1 MRAHNAPSPQ
11 GPHRGHTMLLLPPP
25 PFFSLRIKSQILS
38 YAQIY
43 HPFALAKGIAPGKGK
58 GWFFFSSSFFLSL
71 ANGLGGGVLR
81 TPVHKEWIK
90 KVIVAS
96 SSEESAASW

>member
-1 MRAHNAPSPQ
+1 
-11 GPHRGHTMLLLPPP
+11 MLLLLLL
-25 PFFSLRIKSQILS
+25 PFFSLRMKSQILS

-43 HPFALAKGIAPGKGK
+43 HPSALAKGIAPGKGK

-90 KVIVAS
+90 KVIAASSS

>member
-1 MRAHNAPSPQ
+1 ME
-11 GPHRGHTMLLLPPP
+11 
-25 PFFSLRIKSQILS
+25 SQILS
-38 YAQIY
+38 CAQVY
-43 HPFALAKGIAPGKGK
+43 HPFALAPGKGK
-58 GWFFFSSSFFLSL
+58 GWFFFSSSLFLSL

-96 SSEESAASW
+96 SSSSEEEESARSW

>member
-1 MRAHNAPSPQ
+1 
-11 GPHRGHTMLLLPPP
+11 MLLLPP
-25 PFFSLRIKSQILS
+25 PFFSLRMKSQILS

-58 GWFFFSSSFFLSL
+58 GWFFFSSSSFFLSL

-81 TPVHKEWIK
+81 TPVHKERIK
-90 KVIVAS
+90 KVIVAPSSS